1 MLALRSAKIAVTVSI
16 IAVVRLN
23 PAGTTP
29 HAGPHSQKD
38 FVPLPESESG

>member
-1 MLALRSAKIAVTVSI
+1 MMALRSAKIAVTVSI

-38 FVPLPESESG
+38 FARWRESESG